1 MFIRTLQM
9 VLRKDLTHQTMNL
22 VDFYYQW
29 GKIKGIIWSMKDDL
43 CGKIMAEFVGLAL
56 KMHSYLIDDR
66 SGDKKVKVRRSV

>member
-29 GKIKGIIWSMKDDL
+29 GKVKGIIWSMKDDL
-43 CGKIMAEFVGLAL
+43 GGKIMAEFVGL
-56 KMHSYLIDDR
+56 KPKIHS
-66 SGDKKVKVRRSV
+66 